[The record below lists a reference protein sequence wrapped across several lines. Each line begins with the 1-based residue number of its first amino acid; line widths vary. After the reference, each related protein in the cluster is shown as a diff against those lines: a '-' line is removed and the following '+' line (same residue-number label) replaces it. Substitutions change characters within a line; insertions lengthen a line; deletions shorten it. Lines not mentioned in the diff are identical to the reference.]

1 MRRTRIGTTSLS
13 TTLRGA
19 CLAGGLTLARRL
31 TVGLLGA
38 SFALALPAAAQ
49 ANNLFTLD
57 SQAEVNGPIVTEASG
72 TGYVAWDRQ
81 AASPSSEPDV
91 LFCKIPRG
99 GTCTAP
105 ILLPLPGGSY
115 QGIVQPFPVLGT
127 HSGEV
132 YVVGPRYAQNDTL
145 IWTSTDGGEKF
156 SAAKVGP
163 NPGGYPGKTSVG
175 DVLLD
180 PDNPS
185 SIPAGEDYFG
195 IAANNPGLGY
205 GFTANQIVSGS
216 TSFTFEHPGAGGVAS
231 STLGYVTGEITD
243 SFTHNKI
250 HPEVEAYYN
259 LSNPAEVFFYRY
271 YAKGGN
277 VDGEEKGWEGP
288 YKVTDGYEP
297 RLAGGPDGLFLL
309 STDLAPGAPVEEQ
322 PSVIDVRKYNEAT
335 REFGAPTTIAN
346 IPTSVGTLFTSGDIY
361 ENPETGTL
369 YVAQPVL
376 NGGEYVM
383 RLWES
388 TDGGVTFHGERN
400 IATIGGAYSEIPRLA
415 VAADG
420 QGWLTFKDEGG
431 LEVADLNA
439 LPGPAPT
446 PTPTPTPSPTTLTTS
461 QTSGTT
467 TGADISISAGTI
479 GESDRAT
486 IAGTNAASASGTVDF
501 ALYDNSS
508 CSGTPTFAGAA
519 AAAGGVASIAD
530 DSSPGLSPGKYYW
543 KAVYSGNATNDA
555 STSACGSEVLTV
567 TPAATIE
574 GKGESTSTTVTLTIT
589 CASTPCTVTITITVP
604 SSSGKA
610 SSARKSKKHPK
621 TTIVTLGTGTFTITT
636 KGPHKLTVHLTKAGK
651 KLLAADHGRLSAK
664 LLVSEKTPGGTIMTM
679 RTIKIVPAK
688 HKHHKK

>member
-1 MRRTRIGTTSLS
+1 MRRTRIDTTSLS

-19 CLAGGLTLARRL
+19 CLAGGGLTLPRKLAL
-31 TVGLLGA
+31 GLLA
-38 SFALALPAAAQ
+38 VSFAIALPAGAQ

-81 AASPSSEPDV
+81 AASSSSEPEV

-99 GTCTAP
+99 GTCTSP
-105 ILLPLPGGSY
+105 ITLPLPGGSY

-127 HSGEV
+127 HPGEV
-132 YVVGPRYAQNDTL
+132 YVVGPRYLQNDTL

-216 TSFTFEHPGAGGVAS
+216 SSFTFANPGNGGVAS
-231 STLGYVTGEITD
+231 STLGYVTNTIED
-243 SFTHNKI
+243 SFTHNQI
-250 HPEVEAYYN
+250 HPQVEAYYN

-271 YAKGGN
+271 YAKEGN
-277 VDGEEKGWEGP
+277 VNGEEKGWEGP

-297 RLAGGPDGLFLL
+297 RLAGGPAGLFLL

-346 IPTSVGTLFTSGDIY
+346 IPTSAGTLFTSGDIY
-361 ENPETGTL
+361 ENPSTGAL
-369 YVAQPVL
+369 DVVQPVL
-376 NGGEYVM
+376 AGEQYVM

-388 TDGGVTFHGERN
+388 TDGGQTFHGERN
-400 IATIGGAYSEIPRLA
+400 IATIDGAYSEIPRLA

-420 QGWLTFKDEGG
+420 QGWLTFKDAGG

-439 LPGPAPT
+439 LSGSTPT
-446 PTPTPTPSPTTLTTS
+446 PTPTPTPSPTTLTTT

-467 TGADISISAGTI
+467 TGASISIPAGTV
-479 GESDRAT
+479 GESDTAT
-486 IAGTNAASASGTVDF
+486 ITGTNAASATGTVVF
-501 ALYDNSS
+501 TLYANSS
-508 CSGTPTFAGAA
+508 CSGTPAFAGAA
-519 AAAGGVASIAD
+519 EADGTATIAD
-530 DSSPGLSPGKYYW
+530 DSSVGLAPGKYYW
-543 KAVYSGNATNDA
+543 KATYGGNATNLPSA
-555 STSACGSEVLTV
+555 STCGSEVLTV

-574 GKGESTSTTVTLTIT
+574 SKGESTSTTVTLTIT

-621 TTIVTLGTGTFTITT
+621 TTIVTLGTGTFTLKS
-636 KGPHKLTVHLTKAGK
+636 KGPHRLTVHLSKAGK
-651 KLLAADHGRLSAK
+651 KLLAADHGRLTAK
-664 LLVSEKTPGGTIMTM
+664 ILVAEKTPGGTVLST

-688 HKHHKK
+688 PKHKK